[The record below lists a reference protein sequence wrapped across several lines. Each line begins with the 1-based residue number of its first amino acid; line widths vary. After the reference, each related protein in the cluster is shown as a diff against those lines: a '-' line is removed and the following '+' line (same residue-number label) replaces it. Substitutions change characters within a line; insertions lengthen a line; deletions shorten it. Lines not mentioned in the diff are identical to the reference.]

1 MKQKQSLLLFSCE
14 RSAVQ
19 EDNHFKYQS
28 NGLIMDLRAPG
39 GCVMYPLNHNVKM
52 RASDWP
58 QDSISVDI
66 PDTNIKL
73 VSVFMHNAQLQ
84 FAGMRGFDCEE
95 VKDVERL
102 AVNYKLLNLRFDRYF
117 HVLGVHN
124 KERLMLIAVRSKLSH
139 DLEPLN
145 VVEEEAAKA
154 GLALIK

>member
-1 MKQKQSLLLFSCE
+1 MKQKQSLLLFTCE
-14 RSAVQ
+14 GAVVH

-28 NGLIMDLRAPG
+28 NGVIMDLRAPG
-39 GCVMYPLNHNVKM
+39 GCVMYPLNHSVKT

-66 PDTNIKL
+66 SDTNIKL

-84 FAGMRGFDCEE
+84 FAGMHGFDCEE
-95 VKDVERL
+95 VKDAERL

-124 KERLMLIAVRSKLSH
+124 KEQLLLIAVRSKLSH

-145 VVEEEAAKA
+145 VVQEEAAKA
-154 GLALIK
+154 GLLIK